1 MAFDMREKTA
11 LSDTN
16 EQKNLL
22 VSKKKKKFQTSI
34 KAQSYERATEHKTL

>member
-16 EQKNLL
+16 ELKNLL
-22 VSKKKKKFQTSI
+22 VSKKKKNPTSI
-34 KAQSYERATEHKTL
+34 KAQSYE